1 MPPKSPSP
9 RTPPP
14 APSGGKSADSMIVD
28 IIVAVVVFLL
38 IVGFLRSFFTS
49 AMGSYVN
56 VITRFYS
63 VNWKLWYIIAAILA
77 GVFDIVLLFFGFSI
91 IKRFNK
97 LRAEVPPEEVVSH
110 MISPEQE
117 FQENWQEI
125 RELTASANASDWN
138 MAILRADA
146 QLDELLNNLG
156 YEGDTIAERLKIV
169 DPTKLKSMD
178 RIWSAHRLRNTIAH
192 DPLQQ
197 YTREMV
203 THALDSY
210 QLAFKDLGFLEE
222 VEG

>member
-1 MPPKSPSP
+1 MPP

-14 APSGGKSADSMIVD
+14 APSGGKSMESVFIDIV
-28 IIVAVVVFLL
+28 IAVVVFLL
-38 IVGFLRSFFTS
+38 ILGAAGSFLAS
-49 AMGSYVN
+49 ATGSYVGI
-56 VITRFYS
+56 ITWFYTR
-63 VNWKLWYIIAAILA
+63 NWKLWYIIAAILA
-77 GVFDIVLLFFGFSI
+77 GIFDIALLFFALSI

-117 FQENWQEI
+117 FQQNWQEI
-125 RELTASANASDWN
+125 RELMASANASDWN

-146 QLDELLNNLG
+146 QLDEILDQLG
-156 YEGDTIAERLKIV
+156 YDGETIAERLKIV
-169 DPTKLKSMD
+169 DPTKLTSMD
-178 RIWSAHRLRNTIAH
+178 RVWSAHRLRNTIAH

-210 QLAFKDLGFLEE
+210 QLAFQELGFLQEAE
-222 VEG
+222 S

>member
-1 MPPKSPSP
+1 MES
-9 RTPPP
+9 TF
-14 APSGGKSADSMIVD
+14 VD
-28 IIVAVVVFLL
+28 IAVAAVVFLL
-38 IVGFLRSFFTS
+38 ILGALGSFFTS
-49 AMGSYVN
+49 ATGGYLGI
-56 VITRFYS
+56 ITRFYS
-63 VNWKLWYIIAAILA
+63 INWKLWYIIAAILA
-77 GVFDIVLLFFGFSI
+77 GIFDIALLFFGFSI
-91 IKRFNK
+91 IKRFNR
-97 LRAEVPPEEVVSH
+97 LRVEVPPEEVVSH

-117 FQENWQEI
+117 FQENWQDI

-178 RIWSAHRLRNTIAH
+178 RVWSAHRLRNAIAH

-197 YTREMV
+197 YTREMIM
-203 THALDSY
+203 HALDSY
-210 QLAFKDLGFLEE
+210 QLAFKELGFLEE